1 MTVGGRDHGGALSES
16 DLSEVAVLAEL
27 GSPEAVTAFDL
38 MRHTLQPETAPRF
51 VELLATIN
59 RLSGPGFA
67 ERASLE
73 LLDAVHDSGDL
84 ELVELFAPSLGDAT
98 GALALAQLL
107 QTYHYADD

>member
-1 MTVGGRDHGGALSES
+1 MTGGRGHGGALSES
-16 DLSEVAVLAEL
+16 DLAEVAVLAQL
-27 GSPEAVTAFDL
+27 GSPEAVTAFEL
-38 MRHTLQPETAPRF
+38 MRHTLQLETAPRF
-51 VELLATIN
+51 VELLTTIN

-84 ELVELFAPSLGDAT
+84 ELVETFAPSLGDAT

-107 QTYHYADD
+107 RTYHCADE